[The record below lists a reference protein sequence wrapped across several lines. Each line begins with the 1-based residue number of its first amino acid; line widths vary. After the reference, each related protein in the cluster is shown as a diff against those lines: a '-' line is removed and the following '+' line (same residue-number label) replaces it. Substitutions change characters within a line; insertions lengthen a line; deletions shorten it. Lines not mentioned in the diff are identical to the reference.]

1 MRTTIKI
8 LLFAAIGVLTYI
20 CFMSILTPIRFER
33 VRAEREKVVIQNLI
47 NLRTAQVEH
56 RDQKGYYTSS
66 LDSLITFIKTG
77 KKNVILKEGTLSDA
91 QLQAGLTE
99 ARAVSIIKKGNR
111 REIIENGLEGFR
123 RDTTSVPL
131 REALYDNKLSYE
143 AIDNLKYIPFSE
155 EETFEVRINNDY
167 VSSNGIRIPLCEI
180 LAPYRTFLFDVNRQE
195 ALNLIDLQEKL
206 EKYAGLKV
214 GAVNE
219 PNNFA
224 GNWE

>member
-33 VRAEREKVVIQNLI
+33 IRAEREQVVIQNLI

-56 RDQKGYYTSS
+56 RDQKGYYTNS
-66 LDSLITFIKTG
+66 LDSLIMFIKTG

-99 ARAVSIIKKGNR
+99 IKAANIIRRGNR

-123 RDTTSVPL
+123 RDTTTVPL
-131 REALYDNKLSYE
+131 REVLYANQLSYE
-143 AIDNLKYIPFSE
+143 AIDKLKFIPFSE
-155 EETFEVRINNDY
+155 EVPFEVRTNNEY